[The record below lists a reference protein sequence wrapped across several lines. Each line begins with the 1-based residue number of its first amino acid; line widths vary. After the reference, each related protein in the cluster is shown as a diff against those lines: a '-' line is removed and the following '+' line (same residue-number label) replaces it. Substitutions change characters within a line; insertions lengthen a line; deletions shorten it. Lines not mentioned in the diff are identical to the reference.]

1 MKKQYMKTAF
11 VLGLLI
17 VAVCCSG
24 CLRRTKP
31 SEQEN
36 VIKFGSFTQE
46 ERKDYINDFLWENY
60 GFRGEVGEVMQR
72 QISPFKWEDHYFTT
86 VDTPEYRYISVW
98 VSKKGEITDT
108 LFLKKME
115 PEITK
120 FFSAII
126 AEEIPDFKLKT
137 HTDIYDIPS
146 EKLTKAENIKDFL
159 TKENA
164 EVYVDVF
171 VEDSGVIDEGLL
183 DRLEQKLNFCKITL
197 RIYTCDDLENCDIDT
212 YDQTAYIFKRYIDK
226 MEVETG
232 DNDD

>member
-1 MKKQYMKTAF
+1 MKKRYMKTAF

-24 CLRRTKP
+24 CLHRTKP

-120 FFSAII
+120 FFYTII

-159 TKENA
+159 TKENT

-171 VEDSGVIDEGLL
+171 VEDSGVIDEALL
-183 DRLEQKLNFCKITL
+183 NRLE
-197 RIYTCDDLENCDIDT
+197 
-212 YDQTAYIFKRYIDK
+212 
-226 MEVETG
+226 
-232 DNDD
+232 